1 MGEWVNGFWPEPR
14 VLTKRVRGRVL
25 TFWEKYWETYNYALE
40 LISLAIIDVIKL
52 IMTRY
57 EWIGGGIER

>member
-1 MGEWVNGFWPEPR
+1 MGEWILIRTSSFDQASPGSGFDF
-14 VLTKRVRGRVL
+14 LG
-25 TFWEKYWETYNYALE
+25 KYWETYNYALE

-57 EWIGGGIER
+57 KWIGGGI